1 MSAFKFLYIATI
13 REFVRDITAL
23 FWTLAFPVMFILI
36 FGVIFSDGDDISFD
50 IGLVNEDGA
59 ASSELVENLKQ
70 IEVFNVKTGNR
81 ADELDALK
89 EGDRSLVIVIPQGT
103 GAALDA
109 YFTRLTTEG
118 DNPAQAQL
126 DVYYDPADQNTSQ
139 IVLNIVDKVIAGM
152 NEGMTGIKPALITQT
167 QKVTTDDLR
176 NIDYLLPGVLAMSL
190 MQLGLFGTAAPLVS
204 LREKGV
210 LRRMGATPLPKF
222 TMLASQIAFR
232 LTIAFAQTGVIIS
245 VGMLLFGVQ
254 IEFGNLPAII
264 GVMILGATLFITMGY
279 FISGLAKT
287 EEAVQGLIAL
297 PNFLFMFLSGIWFPV
312 EVMPSWIRPL
322 VDIIPLTYLGDALRA
337 TMIDAGSYFSMVTNL
352 GIMLAW
358 LVVCTLLA
366 LRFFR
371 WEAQA

>member
-1 MSAFKFLYIATI
+1 MKAFQSLYLATI
-13 REFVRDITAL
+13 REFTRDITAL
-23 FWTLAFPVMFILI
+23 FWTLAFPVMFIMI
-36 FGVIFSDGDDISFD
+36 FGVIFSGDGDISFAV
-50 IGLVNEDGA
+50 GLVNEDGA
-59 ASSELVENLKQ
+59 ASDRLVESFSQ
-70 IEVFNVKTGNR
+70 IEAFDIKTGSR

-89 EGDRSLVIVIPQGT
+89 NGDRALVIVIPAGT

-118 DNPAQAQL
+118 NDPSQALL
-126 DVYYDPADQNTSQ
+126 DVYYDPADQNTAQ

-152 NEGMTGIKPALITQT
+152 NEGMTGVQPALATRT

-210 LRRMGATPLPKF
+210 LRRMGATPLPKI

-232 LTIAFAQTGVIIS
+232 LTIAFAQTGVIVL
-245 VGMLLFGVQ
+245 VGMLIFDVQ
-254 IEFGNLPAII
+254 IKFGNLPAII
-264 GVMILGATLFITMGY
+264 GVMVLGASLFITMGY

-312 EVMPSWIRPL
+312 EVMPGWIRPL

-337 TMIDAGSYFSMVTNL
+337 TMIDAGSYFSMARSL
-352 GIMLAW
+352 GIMGAW
-358 LVVCTLLA
+358 LIVCTLLA
-366 LRFFR
+366 LRFFK
-371 WEAQA
+371 WEARA